1 VAKPVLNSSSSSS
14 PPPHPLTITQVTG
27 LLLTLHPI
35 EKIKK
40 KPEKKKNKKT
50 NRTKFW
56 GKEI

>member
-40 KPEKKKNKKT
+40 KRKRRKIKKK

>member
-40 KPEKKKNKKT
+40 PEKKKNKKT